1 MVKNKQKCKKKYSQ
15 KHLGHAKESATD
27 ECKTASKGA
36 NKETAEE
43 TGKLFPNNIADK
55 IARVWKTSQKN
66 NLETVKY
73 EHDKEIAK
81 EIS

>member
-27 ECKTASKGA
+27 ECKTA
-36 NKETAEE
+36 TAEE
-43 TGKLFPNNIADK
+43 TGKLFANNIADK

-73 EHDKEIAK
+73 EHDKEIPK